1 MGSVNGFLYRKLL
14 PFASSFWLSVSTL
27 FLVLF
32 AFFNRTM
39 FRFKSNNLEPEGE
52 AKVPEV
58 EVSEFKEIKEIDEL
72 DEKEMPS
79 EAKEPEVEVYE
90 FKETK
95 EVDELKEKETPKFF
109 FKFQFQTYRE
119 EDEPVVLNSVTPA
132 STNKYEFLS
141 GKNFSHYL
149 EEPEVGSLTV
159 KELYADSD
167 GDSIDYK
174 EKMESG
180 VSSDKDFAKK
190 ESEAESVREEIEEI
204 SAHSVREQDAKK
216 EFEVETSIE
225 EEAGKLEEENC
236 IEESISR
243 KGKAVVVENNVSSD
257 GDVSRDDD
265 AQFLSDM
272 DLIVSDSDS
281 VVSNREFMSR
291 YVASTSDGFL
301 SDKDFEDVF
310 ELDIL
315 KDIHG
320 QTVES
325 TDEDLELEFLNLQNL
340 NSGYE
345 ADDFDDEDSDIME
358 ELKNI
363 EEAVQKPAMVEDTE
377 MVSERDFEDNKSNQK
392 ERGSEDNEAKDILE
406 NPKSNSQD
414 SSAADSEDSND
425 LETLWEHQDLIEQL
439 KMELKKVRATGLPTI
454 LEEDES
460 PKIMEDLKPWKIDEK
475 FQHEDRMSELHKFYK
490 SYRERMRKLDILSY
504 QKVYAMNLLQSKDP
518 VQSIATHEASAPA
531 LTSLLPQK
539 FLLSMRR
546 KSSSDPM
553 MNFVREYHNDL
564 EVVYVGQLCLSWEI
578 LHWQYEKALELW
590 DSDPYGMRQYN
601 EVAGEFQ
608 QFQVILQ
615 RFIENEPFEGP
626 RVKSYIKNRYLLRNL
641 LQVPVIKEDSMK
653 DKKARRKGR
662 DDDSITSDMLVEIME
677 ESIRIFWR
685 FVRSDKD
692 AQNVISKGRKG
703 TQIEPQDPTELEL
716 LTEVRTIFQKVS
728 FVSISNYIIML
739 QVLNMQSCSVML
751 NLFSTGMQ
759 KERRLKDVLRS
770 GNCILR
776 KFQKHREDDSN
787 QVLYFFSQVD
797 MKLVARVLSMSRVTT
812 DQLLWCHNKLSKI
825 NFVSRKI
832 HVEPSFLLFPC

>member
-1 MGSVNGFLYRKLL
+1 MLPNEKIQSDRVILISIQNNILLHTQFRLLKMGSVNGFLYRKLL

-27 FLVLF
+27 FLALF
-32 AFFNRTM
+32 GFFNRTL
-39 FRFKSNNLEPEGE
+39 FRFKSNNLEPKGE

-58 EVSEFKEIKEIDEL
+58 EVSESKEIKEIDQLE
-72 DEKEMPS
+72 EKEMPS

-281 VVSNREFMSR
+281 AVSNREFMSR

-325 TDEDLELEFLNLQNL
+325 TDEDLELEYLNLQNL

-363 EEAVQKPAMVEDTE
+363 EEAVQKPAIVEDTE
-377 MVSERDFEDNKSNQK
+377 MVSEGDFEDNNMSNQK

-475 FQHEDRMSELHKFYK
+475 FHHEDRMSELHKFYK

-546 KSSSDPM
+546 KSSSDPT

-626 RVKSYIKNRYLLRNL
+626 RVKSYIKNRYVLRNL

-716 LTEVRTIFQKVS
+716 LTEVRTIFQK
-728 FVSISNYIIML
+728 
-739 QVLNMQSCSVML
+739 
-751 NLFSTGMQ
+751 